1 MDRFHNTV
9 GVGEMIVSDTFGDI
23 LVAYAAGDFTG
34 GRLDNYGTFALPTVF
49 AAPAEREASEA
60 VADVAREYARQPA
73 A

>member
-1 MDRFHNTV
+1 MQR
-9 GVGEMIVSDTFGDI
+9 GVARRHVLVLGSFLV
-23 LVAYAAGDFTG
+23 LVAGC
-34 GRLDNYGTFALPTVF
+34 